1 MLRPL
6 LLLTVM
12 SATNVAAQTSTRPR
26 ASAADIRLAP
36 TPPMGFNTWNKFGCN
51 VSEQLVREMADAMVA
66 SGMRDAGYQY
76 VVIDDCWQVA
86 RDARGRILADSLR
99 FPHGIKALAAY
110 VHTKGL
116 KFGIYSDVGP
126 KTCEGRPAS
135 YGHEEIDARTYADWE
150 VDFVKMDWCHAD
162 SLSAPDHYRKFRRAL
177 DKAGRPIVLSICEWG
192 RNAPWEWAPG
202 VGQLWRITSDIRD
215 QWESIAWIINA
226 GGRLHAHAGP
236 GRWNDA
242 DMLEVGNGAM
252 TVDEYRAHF
261 SMWAMMASPLMAGND
276 LRSMTPETRDL
287 LTNREVIAIDQDPLG
302 AGGRPIID
310 RGYGLQVWLKP
321 LANGAKAVAMLNLR
335 SDSVDAAVR
344 WQEIG
349 IPNGPARVRDLW
361 RHEDLGV
368 HVDAGKDYAT
378 RFRAKVPP
386 HGVVMLVITPG
397 R

>member
-1 MLRPL
+1 M
-6 LLLTVM
+6 
-12 SATNVAAQTSTRPR
+12 
-26 ASAADIRLAP
+26 
-36 TPPMGFNTWNKFGCN
+36 
-51 VSEQLVREMADAMVA
+51 
-66 SGMRDAGYQY
+66 
-76 VVIDDCWQVA
+76 
-86 RDARGRILADSLR
+86 
-99 FPHGIKALAAY
+99 
-110 VHTKGL
+110 
-116 KFGIYSDVGP
+116 
-126 KTCEGRPAS
+126 
-135 YGHEEIDARTYADWE
+135 
-150 VDFVKMDWCHAD
+150 
-162 SLSAPDHYRKFRRAL
+162 
-177 DKAGRPIVLSICEWG
+177 
-192 RNAPWEWAPG
+192 
-202 VGQLWRITSDIRD
+202 GQLWRITSDIRD